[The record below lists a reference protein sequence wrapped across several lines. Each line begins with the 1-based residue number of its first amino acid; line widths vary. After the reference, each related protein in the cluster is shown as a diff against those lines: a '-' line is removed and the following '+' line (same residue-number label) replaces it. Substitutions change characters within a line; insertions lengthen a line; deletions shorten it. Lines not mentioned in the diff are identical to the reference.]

1 MNGCAQAGPTTS
13 RRVGTNRNESPQGKD
28 RVSLEGQLLDQK
40 SLRAVTGKTAD
51 WSEIAKDC
59 VAFANA
65 TGGRLLLGIED
76 GQDAPPAG
84 QRVPVDLTDTVRRK
98 LAERTVN
105 VTVLPDVVTAPNGG
119 QYIELRVPRA
129 VAVASTTDGRYFL
142 RVADQSKPVTGDD
155 VMRLASERSALPWE
169 TQTTLHIPRGDVDA
183 AKRDKVLHA
192 LRASDRV
199 KSSVKEKSDDELL
212 DHYQLAQG
220 QALTNLGVLCL
231 GRQLHRAQLTTA
243 PVIQF
248 IKYDEHG
255 QKVNKLVWDDHT
267 QSPMELIEAVWL
279 EVPDFRERYEL
290 PDGLYRQNVP
300 AFDEI
305 VVRELLV
312 NALVHRPY
320 TQRGD
325 IFLNLHPDRLEV
337 VNPGPLPLGV
347 TPQNVLHTTVRRNEH
362 LARLFHDLKLME
374 REGSGFDKIFE
385 VLLSQGR
392 PAPELIE
399 THDRVQV
406 TVRRRI
412 LKPEVI
418 DFIAKAD
425 QTYQLTQRERIALGL
440 LAQHDALTA
449 RELATTLELP
459 SVEALQPWLKRLL
472 DWHLVQ
478 SAGRTQA
485 TRYFVDPGLLRSL
498 KFTGETT
505 LKRIEPHRL
514 AALVLEDLQRY
525 PESAISDIHK
535 RVGGEI
541 HPKQVK
547 RALEE
552 LIERG
557 AVRFEGNNRW
567 RRYWAMP

>member
-1 MNGCAQAGPTTS
+1 MSQ
-13 RRVGTNRNESPQGKD
+13 
-28 RVSLEGQLLDQK
+28 EGQLLDQK

-51 WSEIAKDC
+51 WNEIAKDC
-59 VAFANA
+59 IAFSNA

-76 GQDAPPAG
+76 GQDAPPVG
-84 QRVPVDLTDTVRRK
+84 QHIPADLPDTVRRK

-105 VTVLPDVVTAPNGG
+105 VAVLPDVVTAPNGG
-119 QYIELRVPRA
+119 QYIELRIPRA
-129 VAVASTTDGRYFL
+129 LSVASTTDGRYFL
-142 RVADQSKPVTGDD
+142 RVADQSKPVTGED

-169 TQTTLHIPRGDVDA
+169 TQTTLHISRADA
-183 AKRDKVLHA
+183 DATKRDKLLQA

-199 KSSVKEKSDDELL
+199 KASVKEKSDDELL

-220 QALTNLGVLCL
+220 NDLTNLGVLCL
-231 GRQLHRAQLTTA
+231 GRQHHRAQLTTA

-248 IKYDEHG
+248 IKYDERG

-267 QSPMELIEAVWL
+267 QSPMEMIEAVWL

-449 RELATTLELP
+449 RELAAKLELP
-459 SVEALQPWLKRLL
+459 SVEELQPWLKRLL

-498 KFTGETT
+498 KFSGETT

-525 PESAISDIHK
+525 PESAISDIH
-535 RVGGEI
+535 RRIGGEI

-547 RALEE
+547 RALED
-552 LIERG
+552 LIGRG
-557 AVRFEGNNRW
+557 AVRFEGNKRW
-567 RRYWAMP
+567 RRYWAES

>member
-1 MNGCAQAGPTTS
+1 MT
-13 RRVGTNRNESPQGKD
+13 
-28 RVSLEGQLLDQK
+28 LEGQLRDQK

-51 WSEIAKDC
+51 WPEVAKDC
-59 VAFANA
+59 IAFANA
-65 TGGRLLLGIED
+65 SGGQLLLGIED
-76 GQDAPPAG
+76 GQTEPPAD
-84 QRVPVDLTDTVRRK
+84 QRIPADLPDTLRRK
-98 LAERTVN
+98 ISERTVN

-119 QYIELRVPRA
+119 QYVALRIPRSM
-129 VAVASTTDGRYFL
+129 AVASTTDGRYFL
-142 RVADQSKPVTGDD
+142 RIADQSKPVTGDD
-155 VMRLASERSALPWE
+155 VMRLASERAALPWE
-169 TQTTLHIPRGDVDA
+169 TQTTLQVPRTQADPAQQRKLLQD
-183 AKRDKVLHA
+183 

-199 KSSVKEKSDDELL
+199 KPSVKEKTDDELL
-212 DHYQLAQG
+212 DHYQLAHG
-220 QALTNLGVLCL
+220 PLLTHLGVMCI
-231 GRQLHRAQLTTA
+231 GRQHQRAQLATA

-248 IKYDEHG
+248 IKLDEQG

-267 QSPMELIEAVWL
+267 LSPMALIEAVWQ

-290 PDGLYRQNVP
+290 PDGLYRQHVP
-300 AFDEI
+300 AFDEV

-374 REGSGFDKIFE
+374 REGSGFDRIFE

-392 PAPELIE
+392 PVPELIE

-412 LKPEVI
+412 HTPEVI

-425 QTYQLTQRERIALGL
+425 QTYPLTQRERITLGL

-449 RELATTLELP
+449 RELATMLELP
-459 SVEALQPWLKRLL
+459 TVEALQPWLKRLL
-472 DWHLVQ
+472 DWQLVN

-485 TRYFVDPGLLRSL
+485 TRYFVEPDLLRAMNFSAA
-498 KFTGETT
+498 TT

-514 AALVLEDLQRY
+514 VALVLEDLQRY
-525 PESAISDIHK
+525 PASAISDIHR

-541 HPKQVK
+541 HSKQVK

-552 LIERG
+552 LIQRG
-557 AVRFEGNNRW
+557 AVRFEGANRW
-567 RRYWAMP
+567 RRYWAV

>member
-1 MNGCAQAGPTTS
+1 MSQ
-13 RRVGTNRNESPQGKD
+13 
-28 RVSLEGQLLDQK
+28 EGQLLDQK
-40 SLRAVTGKTAD
+40 SLRSVTGKSAD
-51 WSEIAKDC
+51 WNELAKDC
-59 VAFANA
+59 IAFANA

-76 GQDAPPAG
+76 EQDQPPSGQLVPADLPDAI
-84 QRVPVDLTDTVRRK
+84 RRK
-98 LAERTVN
+98 IAERTVN
-105 VTVLPDVVTAPNGG
+105 VSVLPNVVTSPNGS
-119 QYIELRVPRA
+119 QYIDLAIPRSI
-129 VAVASTTDGRYFL
+129 AVASTTDGRYFL

-155 VMRLASERSALPWE
+155 VLRLASERAALPWE
-169 TQTTLHIPRGDVDA
+169 TQTTLQVPRADA
-183 AKRDKVLHA
+183 DPAKVVKLVSA

-199 KSSVKEKSDDELL
+199 KPSVKEKTDDELL

-220 QALTNLGVLCL
+220 TYLTHLGSLCL
-231 GRQLHRAQLTTA
+231 GQQRHRAQLTTS

-248 IKYDEHG
+248 LKYDEQG
-255 QKVNKLVWDDHT
+255 EKVNKLVWDDHT

-290 PDGLYRQNVP
+290 PDSLFRQNVP
-300 AFDEI
+300 AFDEV

-337 VNPGPLPLGV
+337 VNPGPLPMGV

-449 RELATTLELP
+449 RELATTLELS
-459 SVEALQPWLKRLL
+459 SVDALLPWLKRLL

-485 TRYFVDPGLLRSL
+485 TRYFVDPSLLRSL
-498 KFTGETT
+498 NFTGETT

-514 AALVLEDLQRY
+514 TALVLEDLQRY
-525 PESAISDIHK
+525 PESAIGNIH
-535 RVGGEI
+535 RRIGREI

-547 RALEE
+547 RALED
-552 LIERG
+552 LIGRG
-557 AVRFEGNNRW
+557 AVRFEGNYRW
-567 RRYWAMP
+567 RRYWAVS

>member
-1 MNGCAQAGPTTS
+1 MS
-13 RRVGTNRNESPQGKD
+13 V
-28 RVSLEGQLLDQK
+28 EGQLLDQK

-51 WSEIAKDC
+51 WNEIAKDC
-59 VAFANA
+59 IAFANA

-76 GQDAPPAG
+76 GQGQPPAD
-84 QRVPVDLTDTVRRK
+84 QRIPQELPDTLRRK
-98 LAERTVN
+98 LGERTVN
-105 VTVLPDVVTAPNGG
+105 VAVLPDITTAPNGG
-119 QYIELRVPRA
+119 QYVELHIPRSMT
-129 VAVASTTDGRYFL
+129 VASTTDGRYYL

-169 TQTTLHIPRGDVDA
+169 TQTTLHIPRAEIDIF
-183 AKRDKVLHA
+183 KRDKLLAA

-199 KSSVKEKSDDELL
+199 KLSVKEKTDDELL
-212 DHYQLAQG
+212 DHYQFTQG
-220 QALTNLGVLCL
+220 PYLSNLGVLSL
-231 GRQLHRAQLTTA
+231 GRQHHRAQLTTA

-248 IKYDEHG
+248 IKYDEYG
-255 QKVNKLVWDDHT
+255 EKVNKLVWDDHILN
-267 QSPMELIEAVWL
+267 PMELVEAVWQ
-279 EVPDFRERYEL
+279 EVPDFREHYEL

-325 IFLNLHPDRLEV
+325 IFLKLYPDRLEV

-347 TPQNVLHTTVRRNEH
+347 SPRNVLHTTVRRNEH

-392 PAPELIE
+392 PAPELME
-399 THDRVQV
+399 AHDRVQV
-406 TVRRRI
+406 TVHRRI

-425 QTYQLTQRERIALGL
+425 QTYQLTQRERITLGL
-440 LAQHDALTA
+440 LAHHDALTA
-449 RELATTLELP
+449 RELATSLELL

-472 DWHLVQ
+472 DWQLVR

-485 TRYFVDPGLLRSL
+485 TRYFVDPNLLRSL
-498 KFTGETT
+498 QFTGETT

-525 PESAISDIHK
+525 PKSAISDIHQ

-547 RALEE
+547 RTLEE

-557 AVRFEGNNRW
+557 KVRFAGEKRW
-567 RRYWAMP
+567 RRYWAEA

>member
-1 MNGCAQAGPTTS
+1 MS
-13 RRVGTNRNESPQGKD
+13 V
-28 RVSLEGQLLDQK
+28 EGQLLDHK

-51 WSEIAKDC
+51 WGEIAKDC
-59 VAFANA
+59 IAFANA

-76 GQDAPPAG
+76 GQSEPPAD
-84 QRVPVDLTDTVRRK
+84 QRIPQDLPDTLRRK
-98 LAERTVN
+98 MAERTVN
-105 VTVLPDVVTAPNGG
+105 VTVLPDITTAPNGG
-119 QYIELRVPRA
+119 QYVELHIPRA
-129 VAVASTTDGRYFL
+129 MAVASTTDGRYFL

-169 TQTTLHIPRGDVDA
+169 TQTTLHVPRAEIDIV
-183 AKRDKVLHA
+183 KRDKLLAA
-192 LRASDRV
+192 LRTSDRV
-199 KSSVKEKSDDELL
+199 KSSVKEKADDELL

-220 QALTNLGVLCL
+220 SHLSNLGVLSL
-231 GRQLHRAQLTTA
+231 GRQHHRAQLATA

-248 IKYDEHG
+248 IKYDEYG
-255 QKVNKLVWDDHT
+255 EKVNKLVWDDHT
-267 QSPMELIEAVWL
+267 QNPMELIEAVWQ

-325 IFLNLHPDRLEV
+325 IFLNLHPDRLEI

-347 TPQNVLHTTVRRNEH
+347 SPQNVLHTTVRRNEH

-406 TVRRRI
+406 TVHRRI
-412 LKPEVI
+412 LKPEII

-425 QTYQLTQRERIALGL
+425 QTYQLTQRERITLGL
-440 LAQHDALTA
+440 LAHHDALTA
-449 RELATTLELP
+449 RELASSLELP

-472 DWHLVQ
+472 DWQLVQ
-478 SAGRTQA
+478 STGRTQA

-498 KFTGETT
+498 QFTGETT

-525 PESAISDIHK
+525 PKSAISDIHQ

-541 HPKQVK
+541 NPRQLK
-547 RALEE
+547 RTLEE
-552 LIERG
+552 LTERG
-557 AVRFEGNNRW
+557 KVRFEGEKRW
-567 RRYWAMP
+567 RRYWAQT

>member
-1 MNGCAQAGPTTS
+1 M
-13 RRVGTNRNESPQGKD
+13 
-28 RVSLEGQLLDQK
+28 SLEGQLLDQK

-51 WSEIAKDC
+51 WNEIAKDC
-59 VAFANA
+59 IAFANA

-84 QRVPVDLTDTVRRK
+84 QYIPTDLPDTLRRK

-105 VTVLPDVVTAPNGG
+105 VAVLPDVVTAQNGG

-129 VAVASTTDGRYFL
+129 MAVASTTDGRYFL

-155 VMRLASERSALPWE
+155 VMRLASERAALPWE
-169 TQTTLHIPRGDVDA
+169 TQIALHVPRTEVDA
-183 AKRDKVLHA
+183 AKHDKLLAA

-199 KSSVKEKSDDELL
+199 KASVKEKSDDELL

-220 QALTNLGVLCL
+220 QTLTNLGVLCL
-231 GRQLHRAQLTTA
+231 GRQHHRAQLTTA

-300 AFDEI
+300 AFDEV

-347 TPQNVLHTTVRRNEH
+347 TPQNVLHITVRRNEH

-412 LKPEVI
+412 LKPEVV

-440 LAQHDALTA
+440 LAQHDAMTA
-449 RELATTLELP
+449 RELAAVLELP
-459 SVEALQPWLKRLL
+459 AVEALQPWLKRLL
-472 DWHLVQ
+472 GWHLVQ

-485 TRYFVDPGLLRSL
+485 TRYFVDPGLLRNL
-498 KFTGETT
+498 NFTGETT

-525 PESAISDIHK
+525 PESAISDIHQ

-552 LIERG
+552 LNERG

-567 RRYWAMP
+567 RRYWAVS

>member
-1 MNGCAQAGPTTS
+1 M
-13 RRVGTNRNESPQGKD
+13 
-28 RVSLEGQLLDQK
+28 SLEGQLLDQK
-40 SLRAVTGKTAD
+40 SLRSVTGKTAN
-51 WSEIAKDC
+51 WNEIAKDC
-59 VAFANA
+59 IAFANA
-65 TGGRLLLGIED
+65 TGGRLLLGIEN
-76 GQDAPPAG
+76 GQDTPPAS
-84 QRVPVDLTDTVRRK
+84 QHIPTDLPDTLRRK
-98 LAERTVN
+98 LADHTVN
-105 VTVLPDVVTAPNGG
+105 VTVVPDVVTAPNGG
-119 QYIELRVPRA
+119 QYIELRIPRA
-129 VAVASTTDGRYFL
+129 LAVASTTDGRYFL

-169 TQTTLHIPRGDVDA
+169 TQTTLHIPRSEADVT
-183 AKRDKVLHA
+183 KRDRLLQA
-192 LRASDRV
+192 FRASDRV
-199 KSSVKEKSDDELL
+199 KASVKEKTDEELL
-212 DHYQLAQG
+212 NHYQLAQG

-231 GRQLHRAQLTTA
+231 GRQHHRAQLTTA

-267 QSPMELIEAVWL
+267 QSPIELIEAIWL

-290 PDGLYRQNVP
+290 PAGLYRQNVP

-362 LARLFHDLKLME
+362 LARVFHDLKLME

-406 TVRRRI
+406 TVHRRI
-412 LKPEVI
+412 LKPEII

-459 SVEALQPWLKRLL
+459 STEVLQPWLKRLL
-472 DWHLVQ
+472 EWHLVQ

-525 PESAISDIHK
+525 PKSAISDIHH
-535 RVGGEI
+535 RIGGEI

-552 LIERG
+552 LVERG
-557 AVRFEGNNRW
+557 AARFEGNYRW
-567 RRYWAMP
+567 RRYWSVS

>member
-1 MNGCAQAGPTTS
+1 M
-13 RRVGTNRNESPQGKD
+13 
-28 RVSLEGQLLDQK
+28 SLEGQLLDQK

-51 WSEIAKDC
+51 WNEVAKDC
-59 VAFANA
+59 IAFANA
-65 TGGRLLLGIED
+65 SGGRLLLGIED
-76 GQDAPPAG
+76 GQDAPPSG
-84 QRVPVDLTDTVRRK
+84 QQIPTDLPDTVRRK

-105 VTVLPDVVTAPNGG
+105 LAALPDVVTASNGG
-119 QYIELRVPRA
+119 QYIELRIPRA
-129 VAVASTTDGRYFL
+129 MVVASTTDGRYFL

-169 TQTTLHIPRGDVDA
+169 TQITLHIPRIDVDA
-183 AKRDKVLHA
+183 GKRDRLLSA

-199 KSSVKEKSDDELL
+199 KASVKEKSDDELL

-220 QALTNLGVLCL
+220 SDLTNLGVLCL
-231 GRQLHRAQLTTA
+231 GRQHQRAQLIA
-243 PVIQF
+243 SPVIQF
-248 IKYDEHG
+248 IKYDDHG

-279 EVPDFRERYEL
+279 EVPDFREHYEL

-412 LKPEVI
+412 LKPEII
-418 DFIAKAD
+418 DFIARAD
-425 QTYQLTQRERIALGL
+425 QTYQLTQRERITLGL
-440 LAQHDALTA
+440 LAQHDAMTA
-449 RELATTLELP
+449 RELAAALELS
-459 SVEALQPWLKRLL
+459 SVDVLQIWLKRLL
-472 DWHLVQ
+472 EWGLVE

-485 TRYFVDPGLLRSL
+485 TRYFVAPGLLRSL
-498 KFTGETT
+498 NFSGETT

-514 AALVLEDLQRY
+514 VSPRWCWKTCSAT
-525 PESAISDIHK
+525 PSPPSAID
-535 RVGGEI
+535 
-541 HPKQVK
+541 
-547 RALEE
+547 E
-552 LIERG
+552 LWCL
-557 AVRFEGNNRW
+557 ADT
-567 RRYWAMP
+567 

>member
-1 MNGCAQAGPTTS
+1 MSQ
-13 RRVGTNRNESPQGKD
+13 
-28 RVSLEGQLLDQK
+28 EGQLLDQK

-51 WSEIAKDC
+51 WNEIAKDC
-59 VAFANA
+59 IAFSNA

-76 GQDAPPAG
+76 GQDAPPVG
-84 QRVPVDLTDTVRRK
+84 QLIPADLPDTVRRK

-105 VTVLPDVVTAPNGG
+105 VAVLPDVVTAPNGG
-119 QYIELRVPRA
+119 QYIELRIPRA
-129 VAVASTTDGRYFL
+129 LSVASTTDGRYFL
-142 RVADQSKPVTGDD
+142 RVADQSKPVTGED

-169 TQTTLHIPRGDVDA
+169 TQTTLHIFRADA
-183 AKRDKVLHA
+183 DATKRDKLLQA

-199 KSSVKEKSDDELL
+199 KASVKEKSDDELL

-220 QALTNLGVLCL
+220 NDLTNLGVLCL
-231 GRQLHRAQLTTA
+231 GRQHHRAQLTTA

-248 IKYDEHG
+248 IKYDERG

-267 QSPMELIEAVWL
+267 QSPMEMIEAVWL

-449 RELATTLELP
+449 RELAAKLELP
-459 SVEALQPWLKRLL
+459 SVEELQPWLKRLL

-498 KFTGETT
+498 KFSGETT

-525 PESAISDIHK
+525 PESAISDIH
-535 RVGGEI
+535 RRIGGEI

-547 RALEE
+547 RALED
-552 LIERG
+552 LIGRG
-557 AVRFEGNNRW
+557 AVRFEGNKRW
-567 RRYWAMP
+567 RRYWAES

>member
-1 MNGCAQAGPTTS
+1 MY
-13 RRVGTNRNESPQGKD
+13 

-40 SLRAVTGKTAD
+40 SLRAITGKTAD
-51 WSEIAKDC
+51 WNEIAKDC
-59 VAFANA
+59 IAFANA

-76 GQDAPPAG
+76 GQNAPPPD
-84 QRVPVDLTDTVRRK
+84 QHISSDLPDTLRRK
-98 LAERTVN
+98 LTERTVN
-105 VTVLPDVVTAPNGG
+105 VAVLPDVVTAPNGG
-119 QYIELRVPRA
+119 QYIELRIPRA
-129 VAVASTTDGRYFL
+129 MAVASTTDGRYYL

-155 VMRLASERSALPWE
+155 VMRLASERAALPWE
-169 TQTTLHIPRGDVDA
+169 TQTTLHIPRAEVDT
-183 AKRDKVLHA
+183 AKRDKLLAA

-220 QALTNLGVLCL
+220 QDLTNLGVLCL
-231 GRQLHRAQLTTA
+231 GRQHHRAQLTTA

-248 IKYDEHG
+248 IKYDDHG

-325 IFLNLHPDRLEV
+325 IFLNLHPDRLEM

-392 PAPELIE
+392 PMPELIE

-449 RELATTLELP
+449 RELAGTLELP
-459 SVEALQPWLKRLL
+459 SVEALQPWLKRLV

-485 TRYFVDPGLLRSL
+485 TRYFVDPSLLRSL

-525 PESAISDIHK
+525 PQSAISEIHH
-535 RVGGEI
+535 RIGGEI

-557 AVRFEGNNRW
+557 AVRFKGNNRW

>member
-1 MNGCAQAGPTTS
+1 MSQ
-13 RRVGTNRNESPQGKD
+13 
-28 RVSLEGQLLDQK
+28 EGQLLDQK
-40 SLRAVTGKTAD
+40 SLRSVIGKSAD
-51 WSEIAKDC
+51 WNELVKDC
-59 VAFANA
+59 IAFANA

-84 QRVPVDLTDTVRRK
+84 QQIPADLPDTIRRK
-98 LAERTVN
+98 IAERSVN
-105 VTVLPDVVTAPNGG
+105 VAVLPDVVTAANGG
-119 QYIELRVPRA
+119 QYINLAVPRA
-129 VAVASTTDGRYFL
+129 IAVASTTDGRYYL

-155 VMRLASERSALPWE
+155 VLRLAAERAALPWE
-169 TQTTLHIPRGDVDA
+169 TQTTLQVPRSA
-183 AKRDKVLHA
+183 TAPDKLSKLVNA

-199 KSSVKEKSDDELL
+199 KPSVKEKPDDELL

-220 QALTNLGVLCL
+220 GYLTHLGILCL
-231 GRQLHRAQLTTA
+231 GQQHQRAQLTTA

-267 QSPMELIEAVWL
+267 LNPMELIEAVWV
-279 EVPDFRERYEL
+279 EVSDFRERYEL

-300 AFDEI
+300 AFDEV

-440 LAQHDALTA
+440 LAQHDAMTA
-449 RELATTLELP
+449 RELAAILELP
-459 SVEALQPWLKRLL
+459 SVEALQPWIKRLL
-472 DWHLVQ
+472 EWDLIQ

-485 TRYFVDPGLLRSL
+485 TRYFVDSGLLRTL
-498 KFTGETT
+498 NFVGGTT

-514 AALVLEDLQRY
+514 AALIVEDVGRY
-525 PESAISDIHK
+525 PKSKIGDIHERIGLEIPRS
-535 RVGGEI
+535 RVRRAVE
-541 HPKQVK
+541 QLVK
-547 RALEE
+547 EE
-552 LIERG
+552 KLIQEG
-557 AVRFEGNNRW
+557 VRSGT
-567 RRYWAMP
+567 RYRLP

>member
-1 MNGCAQAGPTTS
+1 M
-13 RRVGTNRNESPQGKD
+13 
-28 RVSLEGQLLDQK
+28 SLEGQLLDQK

-51 WSEIAKDC
+51 WNEIAKDC
-59 VAFANA
+59 IAFANS

-76 GQDAPPAG
+76 GQDTPPAG
-84 QRVPVDLTDTVRRK
+84 QHIPADLPDTLRRK
-98 LAERTVN
+98 LTERTVN
-105 VTVLPDVVTAPNGG
+105 VTVLPDVVTARNGG
-119 QYIELRVPRA
+119 QYIELRIPRSLT
-129 VAVASTTDGRYFL
+129 VASTTDGRYFL

-169 TQTTLHIPRGDVDA
+169 TQTTLHIARAEANV
-183 AKRDKVLHA
+183 AKRDKLLQA

-199 KSSVKEKSDDELL
+199 KASVKEKTDDELL
-212 DHYQLAQG
+212 DHYQLTQG
-220 QALTNLGVLCL
+220 NALTNLGVLCL
-231 GRQLHRAQLTTA
+231 GHQHHHAQLSTS

-325 IFLNLHPDRLEV
+325 IFLNLHPDRLDV

-392 PAPELIE
+392 AAPELIE

-425 QTYQLTQRERIALGL
+425 QTYQLTQRERMALGL

-449 RELATTLELP
+449 RELAATLELP
-459 SVEALQPWLKRLL
+459 SVDALQLWLKRLL

-485 TRYFVDPGLLRSL
+485 TRYFVDSGLLRSL
-498 KFTGETT
+498 NFTGETT

-514 AALVLEDLQRY
+514 AALIVEDVGRY
-525 PESAISDIHK
+525 PDTKMGDIHQ
-535 RVGGEI
+535 RVGPEVARSRVRRMVE
-541 HPKQVK
+541 QLVK
-547 RALEE
+547 DGKLSQE
-552 LIERG
+552 G
-557 AVRFEGNNRW
+557 VRSAT
-567 RRYWAMP
+567 RYRLP

>member
-1 MNGCAQAGPTTS
+1 MEKNNEWNPAGV
-13 RRVGTNRNESPQGKD
+13 RRLSQ
-28 RVSLEGQLLDQK
+28 EGQLLDQK
-40 SLRAVTGKTAD
+40 SLRSVIGKSAD
-51 WSEIAKDC
+51 WNELVKDC
-59 VAFANA
+59 IAFANA

-76 GQDAPPAG
+76 GQDAPPAR
-84 QRVPVDLTDTVRRK
+84 QQIPAELPDIIRRK
-98 LAERTVN
+98 IAERCVN
-105 VTVLPDVVTAPNGG
+105 VTVLPDVVTAANGG
-119 QYIELRVPRA
+119 QYINLAIPRTI
-129 VAVASTTDGRYFL
+129 AVASTTDGRYFL

-155 VMRLASERSALPWE
+155 VLRLAAVRAALPWE
-169 TQTTLHIPRGDVDA
+169 TQTTLQVPRSA
-183 AKRDKVLHA
+183 AAPDKLGKLVNA

-199 KSSVKEKSDDELL
+199 KPSVKEKSDDELL

-220 QALTNLGVLCL
+220 SYLTHLGILCL
-231 GRQLHRAQLTTA
+231 GQQHQRAQLTTA

-267 QSPMELIEAVWL
+267 LNPMELIEAVWL

-300 AFDEI
+300 AFDEV

-320 TQRGD
+320 TPRGD

-347 TPQNVLHTTVRRNEH
+347 TPRNVLHTTVRRNEH

-440 LAQHDALTA
+440 LAQHDAMTA
-449 RELATTLELP
+449 RELAAVLELP
-459 SVEALQPWLKRLL
+459 SVEALQPWIKRLL
-472 DWHLVQ
+472 EWDLIQ

-485 TRYFVDPGLLRSL
+485 TRYFVDPGLLRHL
-498 KFTGETT
+498 DFAGETT

-514 AALVLEDLQRY
+514 AALILEDLKRY
-525 PESAISDIHK
+525 PESAIGDI
-535 RVGGEI
+535 RQRIGSEI
-541 HPKQVK
+541 HPRQVM
-547 RALEE
+547 RALDGLVDKGE
-552 LIERG
+552 
-557 AVRFEGNNRW
+557 VRFEGDKRW
-567 RRYWAMP
+567 RRYWAAS

>member
-1 MNGCAQAGPTTS
+1 MSQ
-13 RRVGTNRNESPQGKD
+13 
-28 RVSLEGQLLDQK
+28 EGQLLDKK
-40 SLRAVTGKTAD
+40 SLRSVMGKTAD
-51 WSEIAKDC
+51 WKELSKDC

-65 TGGRLLLGIED
+65 SGGHLLIGIED
-76 GQDAPPAG
+76 HQDEPLTEQQIP
-84 QRVPVDLTDTVRRK
+84 DNLTDLIRRK
-98 LAERTVN
+98 VAECTVN
-105 VTVLPDVVTAPNGG
+105 VVALPEVVTTPNGG
-119 QYIELRVPRA
+119 QYIDLRIPRS

-142 RVADQSKPVTGDD
+142 RVADQSKPVVGDD
-155 VMRLASERSALPWE
+155 VLRLASERAALPWE
-169 TQTTLHIPRGDVDA
+169 TQTTLLIPRSEVDPETCE
-183 AKRDKVLHA
+183 RLIVA

-199 KSSVKEKSDDELL
+199 KPSIKEKTADETL
-212 DHYQLAQG
+212 DHYQLAHHLH
-220 QALTNLGVLCL
+220 LTHLGILCL
-231 GRQLHRAQLTTA
+231 GQQRCRAQLAAA
-243 PVIQF
+243 PVVQF
-248 IKYDEHG
+248 IKYDEQG

-267 QSPMELIEAVWL
+267 LSPMALIEAIWRD
-279 EVPDFRERYEL
+279 VPDFRERYEL

-337 VNPGPLPLGV
+337 VNPGLLPLGV

-392 PAPELIE
+392 PAPELAE
-399 THDRVQV
+399 LHDRVQV

-412 LKPEVI
+412 IKPEII

-425 QTYQLTQRERIALGL
+425 QTYQLTQRERIVLGL

-449 RELATTLELP
+449 RELIQALELP
-459 SVEALQPWLKRLL
+459 SVESLHTWLKRPLE
-472 DWHLVQ
+472 WQLVR

-485 TRYFVDPGLLRSL
+485 TRYFIDPQLLRSL
-498 KFTGETT
+498 DFAAATT

-525 PESAISDIHK
+525 PESAISDIHQ
-535 RVGGEI
+535 RVGAEI
-541 HPKQVK
+541 HPKQIK
-547 RALEE
+547 RTVDE
-552 LIERG
+552 LIKRG
-557 AVRFEGNNRW
+557 EVRFEGSNRW
-567 RRYWAMP
+567 RRYWVVS

>member
-1 MNGCAQAGPTTS
+1 MTTQET
-13 RRVGTNRNESPQGKD
+13 RADEKNWESQHL
-28 RVSLEGQLLDQK
+28 SQEGQLLDQK
-40 SLRAVTGKTAD
+40 SLRAVTGKTVD
-51 WSEIAKDC
+51 WNEIAKDC
-59 VAFANA
+59 IAFANA
-65 TGGRLLLGIED
+65 TGGHLLLGIED
-76 GQDAPPAG
+76 GQDAPPAS
-84 QRVPVDLTDTVRRK
+84 QYIPADLPDTLRRK
-98 LAERTVN
+98 LADRTVN

-119 QYIELRVPRA
+119 QYIKLRIPRA
-129 VAVASTTDGRYFL
+129 LAVASTTDGRYFL

-155 VMRLASERSALPWE
+155 VMRLASERSALSWE
-169 TQTTLHIPRGDVDA
+169 TQTTLHIPRVEA
-183 AKRDKVLHA
+183 EVSKRDKLLQA

-199 KSSVKEKSDDELL
+199 KASVKEKTDEELL

-231 GRQLHRAQLTTA
+231 GRQHHRAQLTTA
-243 PVIQF
+243 PAIQF
-248 IKYDEHG
+248 IKHDEHG

-305 VVRELLV
+305 VVREILV

-325 IFLNLHPDRLEV
+325 IFLNLYPDRLEV

-385 VLLSQGR
+385 VLLLQGR

-399 THDRVQV
+399 THDRVQI

-449 RELATTLELP
+449 RELAATLELP
-459 SVEALQPWLKRLL
+459 STEVLQPWLKRLL
-472 DWHLVQ
+472 EWHLVQ

-525 PESAISDIHK
+525 PRSAISNIH
-535 RVGGEI
+535 RRIGGEI

-552 LIERG
+552 LIGRG

-567 RRYWAMP
+567 RRYWAVS

>member
-1 MNGCAQAGPTTS
+1 M
-13 RRVGTNRNESPQGKD
+13 
-28 RVSLEGQLLDQK
+28 SLEGQLLDQK

-51 WSEIAKDC
+51 WNEIAKDC
-59 VAFANA
+59 IAFANA
-65 TGGRLLLGIED
+65 VGSRLLLGIED
-76 GQDAPPAG
+76 GQDTPPAG
-84 QRVPVDLTDTVRRK
+84 QHIPADLPDTLRRK

-105 VTVLPDVVTAPNGG
+105 VAVLPHVVTASNGG
-119 QYIELRVPRA
+119 QYIELRIPRA
-129 VAVASTTDGRYFL
+129 MAVASTTDGRYFL

-169 TQTTLHIPRGDVDA
+169 TQTTLHVPRAEVDVG
-183 AKRDKVLHA
+183 KRDKLLQA

-199 KSSVKEKSDDELL
+199 KASVKEKTDDELL

-220 QALTNLGVLCL
+220 QTLTNLGVLCL
-231 GRQLHRAQLTTA
+231 GRQHQRAQLTTA

-248 IKYDEHG
+248 IKYDDHG

-267 QSPMELIEAVWL
+267 QSPMELIE
-279 EVPDFRERYEL
+279 
-290 PDGLYRQNVP
+290 
-300 AFDEI
+300 
-305 VVRELLV
+305 
-312 NALVHRPY
+312 
-320 TQRGD
+320 
-325 IFLNLHPDRLEV
+325 
-337 VNPGPLPLGV
+337 
-347 TPQNVLHTTVRRNEH
+347 
-362 LARLFHDLKLME
+362 
-374 REGSGFDKIFE
+374 S
-385 VLLSQGR
+385 
-392 PAPELIE
+392 
-399 THDRVQV
+399 HDRVQV

-425 QTYQLTQRERIALGL
+425 QTYQLTQRERIVLGL

-449 RELATTLELP
+449 RELATMLELP
-459 SVEALQPWLKRLL
+459 TVEALQPWLKRLL

-498 KFTGETT
+498 NFTGGTT

-525 PESAISDIHK
+525 PESAISDIH
-535 RVGGEI
+535 RRIGGEI

-552 LIERG
+552 LIKRG

-567 RRYWAMP
+567 RRDWAAT